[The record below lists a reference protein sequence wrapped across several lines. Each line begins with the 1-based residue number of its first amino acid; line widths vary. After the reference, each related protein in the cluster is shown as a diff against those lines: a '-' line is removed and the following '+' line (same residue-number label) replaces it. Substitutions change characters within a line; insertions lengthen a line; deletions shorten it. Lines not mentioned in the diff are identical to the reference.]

1 MPKPRMGRPAYAIRF
16 PKFRPPPR
24 RSRRRETSVE
34 ESCRK
39 YAHGR
44 GWTSRK
50 MNGMGFRSWPDRF
63 FLPPARA
70 GRRAY
75 QLQLKRRFWVEF
87 KRPGVPPT
95 PDQARMHRDLR
106 ARGETVYVLDTREEF
121 ISVFNSHNSG

>member
-1 MPKPRMGRPAYAIRF
+1 MGKPAYAIRF
-16 PKFRPPPR
+16 PKFRPP
-24 RSRRRETSVE
+24 RRRDRRTEGSVE

-39 YAHGR
+39 YAHDR

-70 GRRAY
+70 GRQAY

-87 KRPGVPPT
+87 KRPSEEPT

-106 ARGETVYVLDTREEF
+106 ARGETVYVLSDRPSF
-121 ISVFNSHNSG
+121 IRVFESHCG